1 MSSNYF
7 FPDEIPGG
15 FSILPRRI
23 LSFIQLSRPHH
34 FMAGVIPCLCG
45 VQFSNNAT
53 DVLYWYFVFIIG
65 AFLIL
70 GAGETINDIL
80 DMKIDAKYFKTM
92 ARPLP
97 SGQVKL
103 NTAILYFFSQLF
115 GAFLIWL
122 LLPNTVKLM
131 TLGELI
137 MICLYPFF
145 KRFSYVTQ
153 IYLGMIPGLSV
164 IFPYYV
170 FENHISLGITF
181 LCLGCA
187 MTCIIFDTTFE
198 YAEYFSNPKTEIK
211 SIAFLFKNKYRLY
224 LNTCIFIHVLFL
236 VLAGIYE
243 PKSFVF
249 IITTIISGTFMYHT
263 IKKTDFYKPD
273 ECRRNFLKLQFSNII
288 VLLGVIL
295 SSTSF

>member
-1 MSSNYF
+1 MNKIYF
-7 FPDEIPGG
+7 FPDEIPGA
-15 FSILPRRI
+15 FSLLPRRI
-23 LSFIQLSRPHH
+23 LDFVQLSRPHH

-45 VQFSNNAT
+45 VQFSNNAS
-53 DVLYWYFVFIIG
+53 DVLYWYFVFVVG

-80 DMKIDAKYFKTM
+80 DRKIDAKYFKTM

-97 SGQVKL
+97 SGRVKL
-103 NTAILYFFSQLF
+103 STAILYFFIQLC
-115 GAFLIWL
+115 GAFFIWL
-122 LLPNTVKLM
+122 LLPNMVKLM
-131 TLGELI
+131 TLGELFL
-137 MICLYPFF
+137 ICLYPFF
-145 KRFSYVTQ
+145 KRFSYITQ

-170 FENHISLGITF
+170 FENNISIGVIF

-211 SIAFLFKNKYRLY
+211 SIAFLFKNRYRLY

-243 PKSFVF
+243 TKNFAF
-249 IITTIISGTFMYHT
+249 IFAAIVSGIFMYLT
-263 IKKTDFYKPD
+263 IRKTDFYKPD
-273 ECRRNFLKLQFSNII
+273 ECRNNFLKLQFSNII

-295 SSTSF
+295 SSLRF